1 MPRIFKNFQMP
12 KKISTQN
19 VEVTM
24 KSDSHWAEA
33 ILSLP
38 ETLEIRDT
46 PYQISDLSD
55 ECKKLIA
62 IYVEDKKIISQHQE
76 LLALSRLGLATIES
90 KIASLAADNM
100 NTKKPKAK

>member
-1 MPRIFKNFQMP
+1 MP

-24 KSDSHWAEA
+24 ESDSHWAKA

-46 PYQISDLSD
+46 AYQISDLSD

-76 LLALSRLGLATIES
+76 LLALSRLGLATIEA
-90 KIASLAADNM
+90 KIATLAADNM
-100 NTKKPKAK
+100 NTKKSREK

>member
-1 MPRIFKNFQMP
+1 MP

-19 VEVTM
+19 IEVTM
-24 KSDSHWAEA
+24 EGDEYWAAA

-76 LLALSRLGLATIES
+76 LLALSRLGLATIEA
-90 KIASLAADNM
+90 KIASLAADNI
-100 NTKKPKAK
+100 NSNKSKAK

>member
-1 MPRIFKNFQMP
+1 MP
-12 KKISTQN
+12 KKNSTEN

-24 KSDSHWAEA
+24 EGDAHWAQA

-76 LLALSRLGLATIES
+76 LLALSRLGLATIEA
-90 KIASLAADNM
+90 KIASLAADNV
-100 NTKKPKAK
+100 NTKKSKAK